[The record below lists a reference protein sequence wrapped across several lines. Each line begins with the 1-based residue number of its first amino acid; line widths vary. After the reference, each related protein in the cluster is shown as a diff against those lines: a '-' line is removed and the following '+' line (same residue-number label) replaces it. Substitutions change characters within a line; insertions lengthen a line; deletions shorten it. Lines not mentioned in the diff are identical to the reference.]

1 MLLVELAAILI
12 AAKLSGDLATRW
24 GQPPVLGQLVAGLG
38 LGVAYS
44 ALQPGA
50 ALPAATELGAFA
62 QIGVVLLMFRAGL
75 ETDWLQLRA
84 TGRAATIAACAG
96 VAVPLAVGWATGLAF
111 SLPGVESLFVGVI
124 LTATSVSITAQT
136 LMELGSLRTVEGSTV
151 LGAAVIDDVIGL
163 LVFSFA
169 VAFTGAGASDLAGV
183 IVPLVAFFGVMFWLG
198 GRVVPWIVERSERL
212 RGSEAPT
219 AIALAL
225 ALGVAALAQFSGIAA
240 ITGAYVAG
248 LLLNRHGR
256 FEPVADKV
264 RLIGDAV
271 FVPIFLVKT
280 GMDARVEQLG
290 AVAVFVAALTGV
302 AIVTKILGCGL
313 GARVAG
319 LTTRQS
325 LVVGVGMISRGE
337 VAVIVAGLALSAG
350 AITSQIFSAS
360 IVVVLATTLVTPPLL
375 RFALRG
381 LRRAEHDGSAVGAL

>member
-1 MLLVELAAILI
+1 MLLIALAAVLV
-12 AAKLSGDLATRW
+12 AAKVAGDLATRW

-38 LGVAYS
+38 LGLAYA
-44 ALQPGA
+44 ALRPDA
-50 ALPAATELGAFA
+50 PLPAASELTAFA
-62 QIGVVLLMFRAGL
+62 DVGVVLLMFRAGL
-75 ETDWLQLRA
+75 ETDWPQLRA
-84 TGRAATIAACAG
+84 TGRAATLAACAG

-111 SLPGVESLFVGVI
+111 ALPAVEALFVGVI

-169 VAFTGAGASDLAGV
+169 VAFTGAGASDLVGV
-183 IVPLVAFFGVMFWLG
+183 VLPLSAFFLVAFGLG
-198 GRVVPWIVERSERL
+198 GRVLPWIVERSERL
-212 RGSEAPT
+212 GGAEAPV
-219 AIALAL
+219 AIALAM
-225 ALGVAALAQFSGIAA
+225 AFAVAALAQTSGIAA

-256 FEPVADKV
+256 FEPVVEKV
-264 RLIGDAV
+264 RVVGDAV

-290 AVAVFVAALTGV
+290 TIAAFVAALTAV
-302 AIVTKILGCGL
+302 AIVTKILGCGF

-325 LVVGVGMISRGE
+325 FVVGVGMISRGE

-350 AITSQIFSAS
+350 AITSQIFSAA

-375 RFALRG
+375 RLALRG
-381 LRRAEHDGSAVGAL
+381 LPRAERDPSAVGAP

>member
-1 MLLVELAAILI
+1 MLLIALAAILI

-38 LGVAYS
+38 LGLAYA
-44 ALQPGA
+44 ALRPGA
-50 ALPAATELGAFA
+50 PLPAAPELTAFA
-62 QIGVVLLMFRAGL
+62 EIGVVLLMFRAGL
-75 ETDWLQLRA
+75 ETDWPQLRA
-84 TGRAATIAACAG
+84 TGRAATLAACAG
-96 VAVPLAVGWATGLAF
+96 VALPLAVGWATGLAF
-111 SLPGVESLFVGVI
+111 ALPGVEALFVGII

-183 IVPLVAFFGVMFWLG
+183 VLPLAAFFLVAFGLG
-198 GRVVPWIVERSERL
+198 GRVLPWIVERSERL
-212 RGSEAPT
+212 RGAEAPV
-219 AIALAL
+219 AVALAAAFGL
-225 ALGVAALAQFSGIAA
+225 AALAQVSGVAA

-256 FEPVADKV
+256 FEPVAEKV
-264 RLIGDAV
+264 RIVGDAV

-290 AVAVFVAALTGV
+290 TVAVFVAALTAV
-302 AIVTKILGCGL
+302 AIVTKVLGCGV

-350 AITSQIFSAS
+350 TITSQIFSAAV
-360 IVVVLATTLVTPPLL
+360 VVVLATTLVTPPLL
-375 RFALRG
+375 RVALRG
-381 LRRAEHDGSAVGAL
+381 LPRADPSALGAP

>member
-1 MLLVELAAILI
+1 MLLVELAVVLV

-38 LGVAYS
+38 LGLAY
-44 ALQPGA
+44 AAVRPGA
-50 ALPAATELGAFA
+50 ALPAATELTAFA
-62 QIGVVLLMFRAGL
+62 DIGVVLLMFRAGL
-75 ETDWLQLRA
+75 ETDWPQLRA
-84 TGRAATIAACAG
+84 TGRAATLAACAG

-111 SLPGVESLFVGVI
+111 SLPAVESLFVGVI

-169 VAFTGAGASDLAGV
+169 VAFTGAGASDLTGV
-183 IVPLVAFFGVMFWLG
+183 ILPLTAFFIVMFTLG

-212 RGSEAPT
+212 RGSEAPL
-219 AIALAL
+219 ALAL
-225 ALGVAALAQFSGIAA
+225 ALAFAIAALAQVSGIAA

-264 RLIGDAV
+264 RIVGDAV

-290 AVAVFVAALTGV
+290 AVVVLVIALTCV
-302 AIVTKILGCGL
+302 AIVTKIVGCGA
-313 GARVAG
+313 GARLAG

-375 RFALRG
+375 RLALRG
-381 LRRAEHDGSAVGAL
+381 LPRAERDLSAVRVP

>member
-1 MLLVELAAILI
+1 MLLIALAVILL

-38 LGVAYS
+38 LGLAYA
-44 ALQPGA
+44 ALRPGET
-50 ALPAATELGAFA
+50 LPAAPELTAFA
-62 QIGVVLLMFRAGL
+62 EVGVVLLMFRAGL
-75 ETDWLQLRA
+75 ETDWPQLRA
-84 TGRAATIAACAG
+84 TGRAATVAACAG

-111 SLPGVESLFVGVI
+111 ALPGVEALFVGVI

-169 VAFTGAGASDLAGV
+169 IAFTGAGAADFGGVVLPLA
-183 IVPLVAFFGVMFWLG
+183 AFFLVTFGLG
-198 GRVVPWIVERSERL
+198 GRVLPWIIERSERM
-212 RGSEAPT
+212 RGAEAPV
-219 AIALAL
+219 AVALAAAF
-225 ALGVAALAQFSGIAA
+225 ALAALAQVSGVAA

-264 RLIGDAV
+264 RIVADAV

-290 AVAVFVAALTGV
+290 GVAVLVAVLTAV
-302 AIVTKILGCGL
+302 AIVTKVLGCGV
-313 GARVAG
+313 GARLAG

-325 LVVGVGMISRGE
+325 LVVGVGMVSRGE
-337 VAVIVAGLALSAG
+337 VAIIVAGLALSAG
-350 AITSQIFSAS
+350 AITSQIFSVAV
-360 IVVVLATTLVTPPLL
+360 VVVLATTLVTPPLL
-375 RFALRG
+375 RIALRG
-381 LRRAEHDGSAVGAL
+381 LPRAGTDAAAV